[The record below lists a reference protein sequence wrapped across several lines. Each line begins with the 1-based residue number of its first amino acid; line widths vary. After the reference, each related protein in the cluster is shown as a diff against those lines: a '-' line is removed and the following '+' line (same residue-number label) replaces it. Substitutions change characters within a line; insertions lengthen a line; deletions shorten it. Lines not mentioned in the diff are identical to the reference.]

1 MQIIGHRTVLYRL
14 MQSPQICGRVNS
26 SDNSIQMTKC
36 KRCIKARARY
46 ELFRKV
52 NKFLLSLNP
61 ILGNDGIDSDD
72 DSPSVSE
79 KKPDS
84 KKAEFRTFSRY
95 MFVLFLVTFLKW
107 LHL

>member
-1 MQIIGHRTVLYRL
+1 MVSSIDFNGVLKQERDMNY
-14 MQSPQICGRVNS
+14 S
-26 SDNSIQMTKC
+26 
-36 KRCIKARARY
+36 
-46 ELFRKV
+46 V

-61 ILGNDGIDSDD
+61 ISGDDGIDSDD

-84 KKAEFRTFSRY
+84 KKAEFHTLNRY
-95 MFVLFLVTFLKW
+95 IFVLFMVTFLRR